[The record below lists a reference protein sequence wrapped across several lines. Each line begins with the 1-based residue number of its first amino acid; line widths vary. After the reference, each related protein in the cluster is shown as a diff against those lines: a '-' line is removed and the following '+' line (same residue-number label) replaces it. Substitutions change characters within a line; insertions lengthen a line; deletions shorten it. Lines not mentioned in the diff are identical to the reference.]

1 MARPFGTALIA
12 VAIVVIFGAGLT
24 AFLLFAPASLVYS
37 RNIRK
42 GNEIV
47 GRIEAF
53 RHRPP
58 PQG

>member
-1 MARPFGTALIA
+1 VARPFGTAPIA
-12 VAIVVIFGAGLT
+12 VAIVAIFGAGLT
-24 AFLLFAPASLVYS
+24 AFLLFAPASLLYS

-47 GRIEAF
+47 GRIEVF